1 MAFVAIV
8 AALAVLN
15 LAAANPY
22 PRAKVS
28 CPRPA
33 LPEIKPIVVKSVL
46 PAPANIM
53 YNEPGVIAHESAP
66 YEINYFGK
74 PYIIKHKQSAA
85 LNVYTQKPVVV
96 DEYAAP
102 AFYEKE
108 AAPAVIVEE
117 VCPEPAYPSYPSYPA
132 YQQPCY

>member
-1 MAFVAIV
+1 MAFVAVV

-15 LAAANPY
+15 LAAANPVPVY
-22 PRAKVS
+22 SKVS
-28 CPRPA
+28 CPKPP
-33 LPEIKPIVVKSVL
+33 LPEIKPVVIKSVL
-46 PAPANIM
+46 PSPAIIGPQK
-53 YNEPGVIAHESAP
+53 PGVIEHESVP

-85 LNVYTQKPVVV
+85 LNVYSQKPVVV

-108 AAPAVIVEE
+108 APAAVIVEE
-117 VCPEPAYPSYPSYPA
+117 VCPPAPCAEPVYPP
-132 YQQPCY
+132 PCY